1 MRKRIGVLAW
11 AALFSFLLAAPSFAA
26 DEKQGT
32 ADKTEWQKKMD
43 DFKKQREQKI
53 EEMKKGKAASDAQAG
68 QKQEEQKQL
77 QDEKKGQQTEK
88 QQMHKDQ
95 QQDKKEQKGI
105 NKREE
110 GTRNEPAP

>member
-1 MRKRIGVLAW
+1 MRKGIGVVTW
-11 AALFSFLLAAPSFAA
+11 AALFCFLFATSSFAA

-32 ADKTEWQKKMD
+32 TDKTEWQKKMD
-43 DFKKQREQKI
+43 DFKKQRDQKI

-68 QKQEEQKQL
+68 QKQDEQKQ
-77 QDEKKGQQTEK
+77 QQTEK

-95 QQDKKEQKGI
+95 LQDKKEQKDI